1 MFSTKTLSKFIRLRE
16 SESENARKTDI
27 WVIAGGNVGLNLL
40 WMNPS
45 IIRRFNIVLEI
56 LLGMYK
62 INEPEINRRKCVINR
77 RKKCVILQFE
87 RNSPDLRKI
96 SQIFLFHRL
105 VLVNEF
111 PCDHPVFDKA
121 FLLQN
126 RLSRIFLLA
135 LAFRLAKN

>member
-62 INEPEINRRKCVINR
+62 INDPEINR
-77 RKKCVILQFE
+77 
-87 RNSPDLRKI
+87 
-96 SQIFLFHRL
+96 
-105 VLVNEF
+105 
-111 PCDHPVFDKA
+111 
-121 FLLQN
+121 
-126 RLSRIFLLA
+126 
-135 LAFRLAKN
+135 